1 MLVELGLFMNA
12 ITSKVAATYA
22 AICRKAHVLG
32 SAHGKNASLFVML
45 LGGVALLTLGLADV
59 SFAQLGAPTDDK
71 IGETANT
78 ILSVLIEGTFGAL
91 IMIVAGLVAIVAAAM
106 GAYRA
111 AMACLVV
118 AVGAFILR
126 TFVEIFFGDI
136 IN

>member
-1 MLVELGLFMNA
+1 MNRV
-12 ITSKVAATYA
+12 IGRFAATYA
-22 AICRKAHVLG
+22 AACRKIHVLKTV
-32 SAHGKNASLFVML
+32 HGKNASLFAML
-45 LGGVALLTLGLADV
+45 LGGVALLSLGLVDA
-59 SFAQLGAPTDDK
+59 SYAQLGPPTDDR
-71 IGETANT
+71 IGETANV
-78 ILSVLIEGTFGAL
+78 ILTELIEGTFGAL

-136 IN
+136 LP

>member
-1 MLVELGLFMNA
+1 
-12 ITSKVAATYA
+12 
-22 AICRKAHVLG
+22 
-32 SAHGKNASLFVML
+32 ML
-45 LGGVALLTLGLADV
+45 LGGVALLSFGLVDA
-59 SFAQLGAPTDDK
+59 SYAQLGAPTNDR
-71 IGETANT
+71 IGETANV
-78 ILSVLIEGTFGAL
+78 ILTELIEGTFGAL

-136 IN
+136 LP